1 MSVIAYTRVSTDDQ
15 TCENQRR
22 AIEARYNVSKL
33 FSDDGVSGAIAA
45 SQRPAM
51 AALLAYVR
59 EGDTVIVSAIDRLGR
74 DTIDVLTTVQA
85 LKDKGVSVVSMRE
98 GFDLA
103 TDAGKLMLTML
114 AAVAELERSNMKARQ
129 MAGLER
135 ARAEGVSLGR
145 KKSIND
151 AAVLSWRTEN
161 RASIKVT
168 AVFFGISIASVK
180 RACAAGL
187 ESWASSSL
195 AKTEPPSRNRRA
207 SSYNSS
213 KKVAR

>member
-22 AIEARYNVSKL
+22 AIEARYNVSKT
-33 FSDDGVSGAIAA
+33 FSDDGVSGGIAA
-45 SQRPAM
+45 ALRPAM
-51 AALLAYVR
+51 ASLLAYVR
-59 EGDTVIVSAIDRLGR
+59 DGDTVIVSAIDRLGR

-85 LKDKGVSVVSMRE
+85 LKEKGVSVVSMRE

-129 MAGLER
+129 LAGLER
-135 ARAEGVSLGR
+135 ARAEGVNLGR
-145 KKSIND
+145 KKTIND

-161 RASIKVT
+161 RASIKAT
-168 AVFFGISIASVK
+168 AEHFDISVASVK
-180 RACAAGL
+180 RAC
-187 ESWASSSL
+187 STS
-195 AKTEPPSRNRRA
+195 
-207 SSYNSS
+207 
-213 KKVAR
+213 

>member
-1 MSVIAYTRVSTDDQ
+1 MTVIAYTRVSTEDQ

-22 AIEARYNVSKL
+22 AIEARYIVSKH

-45 SQRPAM
+45 SRRPAM
-51 AALLAYVR
+51 SALFAYVR
-59 EGDTVIVSAIDRLGR
+59 ESDTVVVSSIDRLGR
-74 DTIDVLTTVQA
+74 DTVDVLTTVEA
-85 LKDKGVSVVSMRE
+85 LKTKGVSVVSMRE

-145 KKSIND
+145 KKTID
-151 AAVLSWRTEN
+151 DVQVHSWRTEN
-161 RASIKVT
+161 RASIKAT
-168 AVFFGISIASVK
+168 SIHFGISIASVK
-180 RACAAGL
+180 RACSGC
-187 ESWASSSL
+187 
-195 AKTEPPSRNRRA
+195 
-207 SSYNSS
+207 
-213 KKVAR
+213 